1 MVKKY
6 ICITN
11 DEDFKIRARKRLKEL
26 AIEQG
31 WSLKERVQA
40 GLD

>member
-31 WSLKERVQA
+31 WSLKERAQA